1 MNGQRRWRH
10 AYCAPVFAARALALM
25 PFLDLLPKQRINTRL
40 EVSDKPTLIAELAA
54 MLATSGEDANAIRA
68 ALMAREELG
77 STGLGRGV
85 AIPHGRSATL
95 DQPRA
100 AFARLARPIEF
111 GSLDARPVDL
121 VAALLV
127 PSHFT
132 DQHLQLLAEL
142 AEMFSDAGLTDD
154 LRNAPD
160 ACVLRAKLAEFTA
173 KRS

>member
-1 MNGQRRWRH
+1 
-10 AYCAPVFAARALALM
+10 M
-25 PFLDLLPKQRINTRL
+25 PFLDLLPKQRISTRL
-40 EVSDKPTLIAELAA
+40 EVADKPALIAALAA
-54 MLATSGEDANAIRA
+54 MLSTSEEDVSGIRA
-68 ALMAREELG
+68 ALIAREELG

-85 AIPHGRSATL
+85 AIPHGRSETL

-100 AFARLARPIEF
+100 AFVRLARPIEF

-154 LRNAPD
+154 LRKAPD
-160 ACVLRAKLAEFTA
+160 ASVLRAKLAEFSSRRT
-173 KRS
+173 